1 MLCAHSLAKALNI
14 LAESR
19 QYMKIKKET
28 PKIKLDFKLSEE
40 FLDLR
45 SMRDN
50 LIIKK
55 LEENIKLRELSV
67 EKRFKRQ
74 LEQL

>member
-1 MLCAHSLAKALNI
+1 
-14 LAESR
+14 
-19 QYMKIKKET
+19 MKIKKET
-28 PKIKLDFKLSEE
+28 PKIKLDIKMSEE

-45 SMRDN
+45 TTQENS
-50 LIIKK
+50 IVKK

>member
-1 MLCAHSLAKALNI
+1 
-14 LAESR
+14 
-19 QYMKIKKET
+19 MKIKKET
-28 PKIKLDFKLSEE
+28 PKIKLDFKMSEE

-45 SMRDN
+45 STKDN
-50 LIIKK
+50 LIIQK